1 MNEVV
6 KLERHDVIAIVTV
19 NSPPVN
25 ALSAAVRGG
34 IFECMKS
41 AIADAEVKAIVL
53 TCGGRTF
60 IAGAD
65 ITEFGKP
72 PKPPGLAEVLVL
84 MENSPKPIIAAIHGT
99 ALGGGLEVALACHY
113 RVATK
118 EARLGLPEV
127 KLGLLPGAGGTQRL
141 PRAVGPELAVKM
153 IVSGDPIGAAEAL
166 KNGLI
171 EEIVEGPAAGGEA
184 FARKVLAEKRPLRK
198 LRDDDSKLAAA
209 KADISIFTNAV
220 AALTKKAR
228 GLEAPF
234 AAADAVR
241 AAIELPFDEGL
252 KKEREGFL
260 KLVSSDQSKA
270 QRYAFFSEREAAK
283 IAGVPEGTKPRPV
296 ERVAIIGAGTM
307 GGGIAMSF
315 ANAGIPVTLIETSE
329 EQLKRG
335 MGVMQKNYE
344 ATAARGGI
352 PADAPAKRMGL
363 ITGVVG
369 LENVKDADLV
379 IEAVFETM
387 AVKKEVFE
395 ALDKHAKPGAVL
407 ASNTSYLN
415 IDEIAKVTKRP
426 QDVLGMHF
434 FSPANVMKLCEI
446 VRADKTAPD
455 ALTTAV
461 SIARK
466 IAKVPAVVGVCDGF
480 VGNRMLA
487 QRGKQSEKL
496 LFEGALP
503 QQVDAVVTKFG
514 MPMGPFAM
522 SDLAGLDIGW
532 RSRKDRGIKSEIADA
547 LCEAGR
553 FGQKTGKGYYKYEA
567 GSRAALPDPE
577 VEKLIDETLQRLGR
591 KKRVVSDDEILE
603 RMMYPMIN
611 EGARILEENIA
622 ARPSD
627 IDVIWLYGY
636 GWPIYRGGPM
646 FYADQVGLKHIAD
659 RLSYYAKETNDPSLE
674 PAPCS
679 SVSPPKARPLR
690 RWPRSRR
697 RLDGASRRAV
707 LSGKASAGTTRS
719 RAARCPTCCR
729 QRSPSSASRPAH
741 RIPRPADQLQRTRS
755 AGGDSRQRLPSRR
768 LRQEQFGRA
777 VPRQFA
783 GSSRQFL
790 RRAEGRR
797 PRRASVAAR
806 RRDRA
811 VAQAHGLRRAGAGHQ
826 QPLGAAADRAEI
838 PRQGPARSPDRLRGR
853 SLGQG
858 RNAADG
864 AAGSS
869 AIVTYKQFTDG
880 ATKPAQWPAISA
892 DDVALLQYT
901 GGTTGLAEGRDAQ
914 PRQSDVGGVG
924 LRRLGQAGARRAQ
937 RDRARDLRAAAV
949 SHLRADGGAALRDP
963 ARPSD
968 LAAPTLRCRSRH
980 ARHRGQARD
989 RLSRACR
996 RCGSRSPHCP
1006 ISTSAICP
1014 RWCPAAPAARR
1025 CRSRSQKSSS
1035 AGSA

>member
-1 MNEVV
+1 VSEVV
-6 KLERHDVIAIVTV
+6 SFERHDNIAVVTV

-34 IFECMKS
+34 IFDGVKR
-41 AIADAEVKAIVL
+41 AIDDPQVQGIVL
-53 TCGGRTF
+53 TCAGRTF

-72 PKPPGLAEVLVL
+72 PKPPGLADVLSL
-84 MENSPKPIIAAIHGT
+84 IEDSPKPVVAAIHGT

-118 EARLGLPEV
+118 DARLGLPEV

-153 IVSGDPIGAAEAL
+153 IVGGDPIGAAEAL
-166 KNGLI
+166 KAGLI
-171 EEIVEGPAAGGEA
+171 EEIVEGPASGGEA
-184 FARKVLAEKRPLRK
+184 FARKLVAEKRPLRK

-209 KADISIFTNAV
+209 RADRSIFTNAV

-228 GLEAPF
+228 GLDAPF
-234 AAADAVR
+234 AAADAVG
-241 AAIELPFDEGL
+241 AAIDFPFEEGL
-252 KKEREGFL
+252 KKERDGFL
-260 KLVSSDQSKA
+260 KLMTGDQSKA
-270 QRYAFFSEREAAK
+270 QRYAFFAEREAAK
-283 IAGVPEGTKPRPV
+283 IAGVPDGTKSRNV
-296 ERVAIIGAGTM
+296 ARVAILGAGTM

-315 ANAGIPVTLIETSE
+315 ANAGIPVTLVETGE

-335 MGVMQKNYE
+335 MGIMQKNYE

-352 PADAPAKRMGL
+352 PADAPAKRMAL
-363 ITGVVG
+363 INGVVG
-369 LENVKDADLV
+369 IENVGDADLV

-387 AVKKEVFE
+387 AVKKEVFGK
-395 ALDKHAKPGAVL
+395 LDQYAKPGAVL

-415 IDEIAKVTKRP
+415 IDEIAKSTKRP

-455 ALTTAV
+455 ALVTAV

-522 SDLAGLDIGW
+522 GDLAGLDIGW

-577 VEKLIDETLQRLGR
+577 VEKLIDETLARLGR

-611 EGARILEENIA
+611 EGAKILAEGIA

-627 IDVIWLYGY
+627 IDVVWLYGY

-646 FYADQVGLKHIAD
+646 YWADTVGLKHIAD
-659 RLSYYAKETNDPSLE
+659 RLAYYAKETNDPSLE
-674 PAPCS
+674 PAPLL
-679 SVSPPKARPLR
+679 KKLA
-690 RWPRSRR
+690 
-697 RLDGASRRAV
+697 DEGKTFAS
-707 LSGKASAGTTRS
+707 
-719 RAARCPTCCR
+719 
-729 QRSPSSASRPAH
+729 
-741 RIPRPADQLQRTRS
+741 
-755 AGGDSRQRLPSRR
+755 
-768 LRQEQFGRA
+768 
-777 VPRQFA
+777 
-783 GSSRQFL
+783 
-790 RRAEGRR
+790 
-797 PRRASVAAR
+797 
-806 RRDRA
+806 
-811 VAQAHGLRRAGAGHQ
+811 
-826 QPLGAAADRAEI
+826 
-838 PRQGPARSPDRLRGR
+838 
-853 SLGQG
+853 
-858 RNAADG
+858 
-864 AAGSS
+864 
-869 AIVTYKQFTDG
+869 
-880 ATKPAQWPAISA
+880 
-892 DDVALLQYT
+892 
-901 GGTTGLAEGRDAQ
+901 
-914 PRQSDVGGVG
+914 
-924 LRRLGQAGARRAQ
+924 
-937 RDRARDLRAAAV
+937 
-949 SHLRADGGAALRDP
+949 
-963 ARPSD
+963 
-968 LAAPTLRCRSRH
+968 LAAPSK
-980 ARHRGQARD
+980 
-989 RLSRACR
+989 
-996 RCGSRSPHCP
+996 
-1006 ISTSAICP
+1006 
-1014 RWCPAAPAARR
+1014 AA
-1025 CRSRSQKSSS
+1025 
-1035 AGSA
+1035 

>member
-1 MNEVV
+1 VNEVV
-6 KLERHDVIAIVTV
+6 KLERRDVIAIVTV

-34 IFECMKS
+34 ILESMKS
-41 AIADAEVKAIVL
+41 AIADPEVKAIVL

-72 PKPPGLAEVLVL
+72 PKPPGLVEVLTL
-84 MENSPKPIIAAIHGT
+84 MENSPKPIVAAIHGT
-99 ALGGGLEVALACHY
+99 ALGGGLEVALACHF

-118 EARLGLPEV
+118 EAKLGLPEV

-153 IVSGDPIGAAEAL
+153 IVGGDPISAQDAL

-171 EEIVEGPAAGGEA
+171 EEIVEGPAGGEA

-209 KADISIFTNAV
+209 KADRSIFTNAV
-220 AALTKKAR
+220 AAMTKKAR

-234 AAADAVR
+234 AAADAVG
-241 AAIELPFDEGL
+241 AAIDLPFEEGL

-315 ANAGIPVTLIETSE
+315 ANAGIPVTLIETGE

-352 PADAPAKRMGL
+352 PADAPAKRMAL
-363 ITGVVG
+363 IKGVVG

-387 AVKKEVFE
+387 AVKKEVFS
-395 ALDKHAKPGAVL
+395 ALDKYAKPGAVL

-415 IDEIAKVTKRP
+415 IDEIAKETKRP

-446 VRADKTAPD
+446 VRAAKTAPD

-487 QRGKQSEKL
+487 QRGKQAEKL

-522 SDLAGLDIGW
+522 GDLAGLDIGW

-611 EGARILEENIA
+611 EGARILEEGIA

-674 PAPCS
+674 PAPLL
-679 SVSPPKARPLR
+679 K
-690 RWPRSRR
+690 
-697 RLDGASRRAV
+697 RLA
-707 LSGKASAGTTRS
+707 
-719 RAARCPTCCR
+719 
-729 QRSPSSASRPAH
+729 
-741 RIPRPADQLQRTRS
+741 
-755 AGGDSRQRLPSRR
+755 
-768 LRQEQFGRA
+768 
-777 VPRQFA
+777 
-783 GSSRQFL
+783 
-790 RRAEGRR
+790 AEGKTF
-797 PRRASVAAR
+797 ASLAQGSKAA
-806 RRDRA
+806 
-811 VAQAHGLRRAGAGHQ
+811 
-826 QPLGAAADRAEI
+826 
-838 PRQGPARSPDRLRGR
+838 
-853 SLGQG
+853 
-858 RNAADG
+858 
-864 AAGSS
+864 
-869 AIVTYKQFTDG
+869 
-880 ATKPAQWPAISA
+880 
-892 DDVALLQYT
+892 
-901 GGTTGLAEGRDAQ
+901 
-914 PRQSDVGGVG
+914 
-924 LRRLGQAGARRAQ
+924 
-937 RDRARDLRAAAV
+937 
-949 SHLRADGGAALRDP
+949 
-963 ARPSD
+963 
-968 LAAPTLRCRSRH
+968 
-980 ARHRGQARD
+980 
-989 RLSRACR
+989 
-996 RCGSRSPHCP
+996 
-1006 ISTSAICP
+1006 
-1014 RWCPAAPAARR
+1014 
-1025 CRSRSQKSSS
+1025 
-1035 AGSA
+1035 

>member
-1 MNEVV
+1 VNEVV
-6 KLERHDVIAIVTV
+6 KLERHDAVAVVTV

-34 IFECMKS
+34 IFDGIKS
-41 AIADAEVKAIVL
+41 AIADPEVKAIVL

-72 PKPPGLAEVLVL
+72 PKPPGLHEVLAT
-84 MENSPKPIIAAIHGT
+84 MESSPKPIIAAIHGT
-99 ALGGGLEVALACHY
+99 ALGGGLEVALACHF

-118 EARLGLPEV
+118 DARLGLPEV

-153 IVSGDPIGAAEAL
+153 IVGGDPISAPDAL

-171 EEIVEGPAAGGEA
+171 DEIVEGPASGAEA

-209 KADISIFTNAV
+209 KADRSIFTNAV

-234 AAADAVR
+234 AAADAVG
-241 AAIELPFDEGL
+241 AAIDLPFDEGL

-270 QRYAFFSEREAAK
+270 QRYAFFSEREA
-283 IAGVPEGTKPRPV
+283 
-296 ERVAIIGAGTM
+296 IIGAGTM

-315 ANAGIPVTLIETSE
+315 ANAAIPVTLIETGE

-335 MGVMQKNYE
+335 MGVMQKNYD
-344 ATAARGGI
+344 ASAARGGI

-363 ITGVVG
+363 IKGVVG
-369 LENVKDADLV
+369 VENVKDADLV

-387 AVKKEVFE
+387 AIKKEVFT
-395 ALDKHAKPGAVL
+395 ALDKYAKPGAVL

-415 IDEIAKVTKRP
+415 IDEIAKVTNRP

-446 VRADKTAPD
+446 VRAAKTAPD
-455 ALTTAV
+455 ALVTAV
-461 SIARK
+461 AVARR

-487 QRGKQSEKL
+487 QRGKQAEKL

-522 SDLAGLDIGW
+522 GDLAGLDIGW

-553 FGQKTGKGYYKYEA
+553 FGQKTGKGYYKYEG
-567 GSRAALPDPE
+567 GSRAPLPDPE

-591 KKRVVSDDEILE
+591 KRRVVSDDEILE

-611 EGARILEENIA
+611 EGARILEEGIA

-659 RLSYYAKETNDPSLE
+659 RLSFYARETNDPSLE
-674 PAPCS
+674 PAPLL
-679 SVSPPKARPLR
+679 K
-690 RWPRSRR
+690 
-697 RLDGASRRAV
+697 RLA
-707 LSGKASAGTTRS
+707 
-719 RAARCPTCCR
+719 
-729 QRSPSSASRPAH
+729 
-741 RIPRPADQLQRTRS
+741 
-755 AGGDSRQRLPSRR
+755 
-768 LRQEQFGRA
+768 
-777 VPRQFA
+777 
-783 GSSRQFL
+783 
-790 RRAEGRR
+790 AEGKTFGSL
-797 PRRASVAAR
+797 AQTAKAA
-806 RRDRA
+806 
-811 VAQAHGLRRAGAGHQ
+811 
-826 QPLGAAADRAEI
+826 
-838 PRQGPARSPDRLRGR
+838 
-853 SLGQG
+853 
-858 RNAADG
+858 
-864 AAGSS
+864 
-869 AIVTYKQFTDG
+869 
-880 ATKPAQWPAISA
+880 
-892 DDVALLQYT
+892 
-901 GGTTGLAEGRDAQ
+901 
-914 PRQSDVGGVG
+914 
-924 LRRLGQAGARRAQ
+924 
-937 RDRARDLRAAAV
+937 
-949 SHLRADGGAALRDP
+949 
-963 ARPSD
+963 
-968 LAAPTLRCRSRH
+968 
-980 ARHRGQARD
+980 
-989 RLSRACR
+989 
-996 RCGSRSPHCP
+996 
-1006 ISTSAICP
+1006 
-1014 RWCPAAPAARR
+1014 
-1025 CRSRSQKSSS
+1025 
-1035 AGSA
+1035 